1 MNKSTTRRHE
11 KPITLSIQNMSVLPE
26 SFRSVFPEEGYLFMK
41 PIDGAYEV
49 WQYSY
54 GSDSGIFREK
64 VSEDVGISMIKQVKK
79 WNRVATDLNKQIAE
93 RDKRNRM
100 VYMELIDQ
108 LPTVIAGFSRF
119 NDALYNDDGRAV
131 FHIKEEDMKL
141 ESFEK
146 LEEKVY
152 MVVFGIDKLDF

>member
-41 PIDGAYEV
+41 PIEGAYEV

-64 VSEDVGISMIKQVKK
+64 VSEDVGISMIKQVRK
-79 WNRVATDLNKQIAE
+79 WNRVATDLNKQILE
-93 RDKRNRM
+93 RGRRERQVLLGVIN
-100 VYMELIDQ
+100 EL
-108 LPTVIAGFSRF
+108 PAKIAGFNRV
-119 NDALYNDDGRAV
+119 NDELCDDEGKVV
-131 FHIKEEDMKL
+131 FRIKEEDLKL

-152 MVVFGIDKLDF
+152 VVVFGIDKIDF